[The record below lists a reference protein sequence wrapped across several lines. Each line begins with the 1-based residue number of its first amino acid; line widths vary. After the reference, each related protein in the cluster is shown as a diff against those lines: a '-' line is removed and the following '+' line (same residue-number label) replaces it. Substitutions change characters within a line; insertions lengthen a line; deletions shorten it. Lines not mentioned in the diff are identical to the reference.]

1 LAETFCWLAKN
12 GERFT
17 YSYADT
23 PTRPHADTFLLP
35 SVRLFDLNP
44 QQLEAVRATQGPV
57 LILAGAGTGKT
68 RVITARIT
76 YLLSEGVSADKILAV
91 TFTNKAANEMRQ
103 RVGMTRERVKGK
115 GPKLTICTFHALC
128 LRILRQDIEKLGY
141 KTNFS
146 IYDESDQL
154 GMIRKI
160 ITRLAATSEKLDP
173 NTARSFISKAKN
185 QGRTFLP
192 SELTLESAVF
202 LRYQEELKTF
212 NAVDFDD
219 LLILA
224 VRLLDEYPE
233 VRKKWE
239 ERFEFIMVDEFQ
251 DTNRLQFDLVRQ
263 LGGRHRNVCVVGDD
277 DQSIYGWRG
286 AEISNILEFERHFPH
301 PKIVKLEQNYRST
314 NAILGAANSII
325 RHNPRRRPK
334 SLWCE
339 NGDGSLVRLVAVPD
353 DREEAN
359 YVVGEVQKQQ
369 LAEQCPWAEFGVIFR
384 MNAQSRLIEENL
396 RRLHIPYRIVGG
408 RSFFERREVKDLL
421 AYLSCLVNP
430 QDDVSLLRI
439 INTPARGIGAS
450 TIELAIQESNRAKE
464 SLFET
469 LLSETFQSLL
479 SQRAREAIRKFA
491 ELIDEYETKIT
502 QPLTDFARTVEE
514 LLLQI
519 DYFPDLRRGCKTPEE
534 SLNREENVREVIRAI
549 SNYQA
554 RSTDGL
560 PGFLAETALDREYEE
575 EPDKKVDGVTLIT
588 FHAAKGLEFNRVFLI
603 GLEEGLLPHNR
614 SKLEGNLDEER
625 RLFYVGI
632 TRAKRSLTVTH
643 CSNRLRYG
651 SPAPCHPSSFLKELD
666 PHFVEVL
673 NFHELTNKPAGE
685 GTARLHFAKM
695 RELLGG
701 G

>member
-1 LAETFCWLAKN
+1 LLIQANRGRIADRLRRHAHPPI
-12 GERFT
+12 RF
-17 YSYADT
+17 
-23 PTRPHADTFLLP
+23 PN
-35 SVRLFDLNP
+35 VRLFDLNP
-44 QQLEAVRATQGPV
+44 QQLEAVRTTRGPV

-68 RVITARIT
+68 RVITARIA
-76 YLLSEGVSADKILAV
+76 YLLSEGVSAEKILAV
-91 TFTNKAANEMRQ
+91 TFTNKASNEMRS
-103 RVGMTRERVKGK
+103 RVASDGENGK
-115 GPKLTICTFHALC
+115 RSKLTICTFHALC
-128 LRILRQDIEKLGY
+128 VRILRQDIEKLGY

-154 GMIRKI
+154 GLIRKI
-160 ITRLAATSEKLDP
+160 ITRLAAAQEKLDP
-173 NTARSFISKAKN
+173 NLARSFISQAKN
-185 QGRTFLP
+185 QRRKILP
-192 SELTLESAVF
+192 SEHTLASAVF
-202 LRYQEELKTF
+202 HRYQEELKTF

-233 VRKKWE
+233 VRSKWE
-239 ERFEFIMVDEFQ
+239 NRYEFVMVDEFQ

-263 LGGRHRNVCVVGDD
+263 LGGTHRNVCVVGDD

-286 AEISNILEFERHFPH
+286 AEVSNILEFEHHFPH

-325 RHNPRRRPK
+325 RHNSRRRPK

-339 NGDGSLVRLVAVPD
+339 NGDGQPIRLVATPD

-359 YVVGEVQKQQ
+359 YVVSEIQKQQ
-369 LAEQCPWAEFGVIFR
+369 LAEQCRWMEFAVIFR

-396 RRLHIPYRIVGG
+396 RRLHIPYRVVGG

-421 AYLSCLVNP
+421 AYLSSLVNP

-450 TIELAIQESNRAKE
+450 TIELAIQESNK
-464 SLFET
+464 SKQSVFET
-469 LLSETFQSLL
+469 LVSEEFQQLL
-479 SQRAREAIRKFA
+479 AQRTRDALRKFT
-491 ELIDEYETKIT
+491 ELIDEYETKLV
-502 QPLTDFARTVEE
+502 QPLTDFAKTVEE

-519 DYFPDLRRGCKTPEE
+519 DYFQDLRRGCKTPEE
-534 SLNREENVREVIRAI
+534 SLNREENVRELIRAI
-549 SNYQA
+549 SDYQA

-560 PGFLAETALDREYEE
+560 PGFLAETALDREFAEQ
-575 EPDKKVDGVTLIT
+575 PDKSADGVTLIT
-588 FHAAKGLEFNRVFLI
+588 FHAAKGLEFAQVFLI

-632 TRAKRSLTVTH
+632 TRAKRNLTVTH
-643 CSNRLRYG
+643 CTNRLKYG
-651 SPAPCHPSSFLKELD
+651 SPSPCHPSSFLKDLD
-666 PHFVEVL
+666 SRFTEIV

-685 GTARLHFAKM
+685 VTARSHFAKM

>member
-1 LAETFCWLAKN
+1 
-12 GERFT
+12 
-17 YSYADT
+17 
-23 PTRPHADTFLLP
+23 
-35 SVRLFDLNP
+35 VRLFDLNP
-44 QQLEAVRATQGPV
+44 QQLEAVKATRGPV

-68 RVITARIT
+68 RVITARID

-91 TFTNKAANEMRQ
+91 TFTNKAANEMRN
-103 RVGMTRERVKGK
+103 RVGITRERVKGT

-154 GMIRKI
+154 GLIRKI
-160 ITRLAATSEKLDP
+160 ITRLAAANENLDP
-173 NTARSFISKAKN
+173 NLARSFISKAKN
-185 QGRTFLP
+185 QRRNILP
-192 SELTLESAVF
+192 SEPTLESAVF
-202 LRYQEELKTF
+202 QRYQEELKTF

-224 VRLLDEYPE
+224 VRLLDEFSD
-233 VRKKWE
+233 VRSKWE

-263 LGGRHRNVCVVGDD
+263 LGRTHRNVCVVGDD

-301 PKIVKLEQNYRST
+301 PKLVKLEQNYRST

-334 SLWCE
+334 LLWCE
-339 NGDGSLVRLVAVPD
+339 NGDGEPVRLVAVPD

-369 LAEQCPWAEFGVIFR
+369 LAEQCLWAEFGVIFR
-384 MNAQSRLIEENL
+384 MNAQSRLVEENL
-396 RRLHIPYRIVGG
+396 RRLHIPYRVVGG

-450 TIELAIQESNRAKE
+450 TIELAIQESNRAKR
-464 SLFET
+464 SVFET
-469 LLSETFQSLL
+469 LISEAFQQLL

-491 ELIDEYETKIT
+491 ELMDEYETKLV
-502 QPLTDFARTVEE
+502 QPLTDFAKTIEE

-519 DYFPDLRRGCKTPEE
+519 DYFQDLRRGCKSPEE

-560 PGFLAETALDREYEE
+560 PGFLAETVLDREYEKE
-575 EPDKKVDGVTLIT
+575 QDQKVDGVTLIT
-588 FHAAKGLEFNRVFLI
+588 FHAAKGLEFAQVFLI
-603 GLEEGLLPHNR
+603 GLEEGLLPHSR
-614 SKLEGNLDEER
+614 SKLEGGLDEER

-632 TRAKRSLTVTH
+632 TRAKRNLTVTH
-643 CSNRLRYG
+643 CANRIKYG
-651 SPAPCHPSSFLKELD
+651 SPVPCHPSTFLKELD
-666 PHFVEVL
+666 SRFTEVL

-701 G
+701 S

>member
-1 LAETFCWLAKN
+1 MHLPP
-12 GERFT
+12 
-17 YSYADT
+17 T
-23 PTRPHADTFLLP
+23 PM
-35 SVRLFDLNP
+35 RLFDLNP
-44 QQLEAVRATQGPV
+44 QQLEAVTATRGPV

-68 RVITARIT
+68 RVITARIS
-76 YLLSEGVSADKILAV
+76 YLLSEGVPASSLLAV
-91 TFTNKAANEMRQ
+91 TFTNKAANEMRN
-103 RVGMTRERVKGK
+103 RVGALPENVKGS
-115 GPKLTICTFHALC
+115 KLTICTFHSLC
-128 LRILRQDIEKLGY
+128 VRILRQDIDKLGY

-154 GMIRKI
+154 GLIRKI
-160 ITRLAATSEKLDP
+160 VTRLAAATEKLDP
-173 NTARSFISKAKN
+173 QLAKNFISKAKN
-185 QGRTFLP
+185 QGRKVQLGDQ
-192 SELTLESAVF
+192 TLESAVF

-224 VRLLDEYPE
+224 VQLLEEFPE
-233 VRKKWE
+233 VRNKWAN
-239 ERFEFIMVDEFQ
+239 RFKFIMVDEFQ
-251 DTNRLQFDLVRQ
+251 DTNRLQLDLVRHLAETHQ
-263 LGGRHRNVCVVGDD
+263 NVCVVGDD

-286 AEISNILEFERHFPH
+286 AEIANILEFERYFPK

-334 SLWCE
+334 ALWCE
-339 NGDGSLVRLVAVPD
+339 NGDGQPIRLVQVPD

-359 YVVGEVQKQQ
+359 YVVGEIQKQQ
-369 LAEQCPWAEFGVIFR
+369 LAEESRWGEFGVIFR

-396 RRLHIPYRIVGG
+396 RRLHIPYRVVGG

-430 QDDVSLLRI
+430 QDDISLLRI
-439 INTPARGIGAS
+439 VNTPSRGIGPS
-450 TIELAIQESNRAKE
+450 TIELAIQESNRTRQ
-464 SLFET
+464 SIYET
-469 LLSETFQSLL
+469 MVSETFLNLL
-479 SQRAREAIRKFA
+479 TQRSREAIRKFT
-491 ELIDEYETKIT
+491 ELIDDYETKFV
-502 QPLTDFARTVEE
+502 QPLTNFAQTVEE

-519 DYFPDLRRGCKTPEE
+519 DYFQDLRRGCKTPEE
-534 SLNREENVREVIRAI
+534 SLNREENVREVLRAV
-549 SNYQA
+549 SEFQA

-560 PGFLAETALDREYEE
+560 PGFLAEMALNQDRAEK
-575 EPDKKVDGVTLIT
+575 PDKGADGVTLIT
-588 FHAAKGLEFNRVFLI
+588 YHAAKGLEFAQVFLI

-632 TRAKRSLTVTH
+632 TRAKRNLTITH
-643 CSNRLRYG
+643 CLNRIKYG
-651 SPAPCHPSSFLKELD
+651 SVAPCHPSSFLKDLD
-666 PHFVEVL
+666 TRFTEVI
-673 NFHELTNKPAGE
+673 NFHEVTNKPAGE

>member
-1 LAETFCWLAKN
+1 M
-12 GERFT
+12 
-17 YSYADT
+17 
-23 PTRPHADTFLLP
+23 
-35 SVRLFDLNP
+35 RLFDLNP
-44 QQLEAVRATQGPV
+44 QQLEAVKATRGPV

-68 RVITARIT
+68 RVITARIA
-76 YLLSEGVSADKILAV
+76 YLLSEGIPASRLLAV
-91 TFTNKAANEMRQ
+91 TFTNKAANEMRN
-103 RVGMTRERVKGK
+103 RVGALPENVKGS
-115 GPKLTICTFHALC
+115 KLTICTFHSLC
-128 LRILRQDIEKLGY
+128 VRILRQDIEKLGY

-154 GMIRKI
+154 GLIRKI
-160 ITRLAATSEKLDP
+160 LTRLAAATEKLDP
-173 NTARSFISKAKN
+173 HQVKNFISKAKN
-185 QGRTFLP
+185 QGRKVQLGDQ
-192 SELTLESAVF
+192 TLESAVF
-202 LRYQEELKTF
+202 LRYQEALKTF

-224 VRLLDEYPE
+224 VQLLEEFPE
-233 VRKKWE
+233 VRNKWAN
-239 ERFEFIMVDEFQ
+239 RFEFIMVDEFQ
-251 DTNRLQFDLVRQ
+251 DTNRLQLDLVRHLAETHQ
-263 LGGRHRNVCVVGDD
+263 NVCVVGDD

-286 AEISNILEFERHFPH
+286 AEIANILEFERYFPK

-334 SLWCE
+334 ALWCE
-339 NGDGSLVRLVAVPD
+339 NGDGQPIRLVQVPD

-359 YVVGEVQKQQ
+359 YVVGEIQKQQ
-369 LAEQCPWAEFGVIFR
+369 LADESRWGEFGVIFR

-396 RRLHIPYRIVGG
+396 RRLHIPYRVVGG

-430 QDDVSLLRI
+430 QDDISLLRI
-439 INTPARGIGAS
+439 VNTPTRGIGAS
-450 TIELAIQESNRAKE
+450 TIELAIQESNRTRQ
-464 SLFET
+464 SIYET
-469 LLSETFQSLL
+469 MVSETFLNLL
-479 SQRAREAIRKFA
+479 TQRSREAIRKFT
-491 ELIDEYETKIT
+491 ELIDEYETKFV
-502 QPLTDFARTVEE
+502 QPLTNFAQTVEE

-519 DYFPDLRRGCKTPEE
+519 DYYQDLRRGCKTPEE
-534 SLNREENVREVIRAI
+534 SLNREENVREVLRAV
-549 SNYQA
+549 SEFQA

-560 PGFLAETALDREYEE
+560 PGFLAEMALDQDRAEK
-575 EPDKKVDGVTLIT
+575 PDKGADGVTLIT
-588 FHAAKGLEFNRVFLI
+588 YHAAKGLEFAQVFLI

-632 TRAKRSLTVTH
+632 TRAKRNLTITH
-643 CSNRLRYG
+643 CLNRIKYG
-651 SPAPCHPSSFLKELD
+651 SVAPCHPSSFLKDLD
-666 PHFVEVL
+666 TRFTEVI
-673 NFHELTNKPAGE
+673 NFHEVTNKPAGE

>member
-1 LAETFCWLAKN
+1 M
-12 GERFT
+12 
-17 YSYADT
+17 
-23 PTRPHADTFLLP
+23 
-35 SVRLFDLNP
+35 RLFDLNP
-44 QQLEAVRATQGPV
+44 QQLEAVNATRGPV

-68 RVITARIT
+68 RVITARIA
-76 YLLSEGVSADKILAV
+76 YLLSEGIPASSLLAV
-91 TFTNKAANEMRQ
+91 TFTNKAANEMRN
-103 RVGMTRERVKGK
+103 RVGALPENVKGS
-115 GPKLTICTFHALC
+115 KLTICTFHSLC
-128 LRILRQDIEKLGY
+128 VRILRQDIEKLGY

-154 GMIRKI
+154 GLIRKI
-160 ITRLAATSEKLDP
+160 LTRLAAATEKLDP
-173 NTARSFISKAKN
+173 HQVKNFISKAKN
-185 QGRTFLP
+185 QGRKVQLGDQ
-192 SELTLESAVF
+192 TLESAVF
-202 LRYQEELKTF
+202 LRYQEALKTF

-224 VRLLDEYPE
+224 VQLLEEFPE
-233 VRKKWE
+233 VRNKWAN
-239 ERFEFIMVDEFQ
+239 RFKFIMVDEFQ
-251 DTNRLQFDLVRQ
+251 DTNRLQLDLVRHLAETHQ
-263 LGGRHRNVCVVGDD
+263 NVCVVGDD

-286 AEISNILEFERHFPH
+286 AEIANILEFERYFPK

-334 SLWCE
+334 ALWCE
-339 NGDGSLVRLVAVPD
+339 NGDGQPIRLVQVPD

-359 YVVGEVQKQQ
+359 YVVGEIQKQQ
-369 LAEQCPWAEFGVIFR
+369 LVDESRWGEFGVIFR

-396 RRLHIPYRIVGG
+396 RRLHIPYRLVGG

-430 QDDVSLLRI
+430 QDDISLLRI
-439 INTPARGIGAS
+439 VNTPTRGIGAS
-450 TIELAIQESNRAKE
+450 TIELAIQESNRTRQ
-464 SLFET
+464 SIYET
-469 LLSETFQSLL
+469 MVSETFLNLL
-479 SQRAREAIRKFA
+479 TQRSREAIRKFT
-491 ELIDEYETKIT
+491 ELIDEYETKFV
-502 QPLTDFARTVEE
+502 QPLTNFAQTVEE

-519 DYFPDLRRGCKTPEE
+519 DYYQDLRRGCKTPEE
-534 SLNREENVREVIRAI
+534 SLNREENVREVLRAV
-549 SNYQA
+549 SEFQA

-560 PGFLAETALDREYEE
+560 PGFLAEMALNQDRAEK
-575 EPDKKVDGVTLIT
+575 PDKGADGVTLIT
-588 FHAAKGLEFNRVFLI
+588 YHAAKGLEFAQVFLI

-632 TRAKRSLTVTH
+632 TRAKRNLTITH
-643 CSNRLRYG
+643 CLNRIKYG
-651 SPAPCHPSSFLKELD
+651 SVAPCHPSSFLKDLD
-666 PHFVEVL
+666 TRFTEVI
-673 NFHELTNKPAGE
+673 NFHEVTNKPAGE

>member
-1 LAETFCWLAKN
+1 M
-12 GERFT
+12 
-17 YSYADT
+17 
-23 PTRPHADTFLLP
+23 
-35 SVRLFDLNP
+35 RLFDLNP
-44 QQLEAVRATQGPV
+44 QQLEAVKATRGPV

-68 RVITARIT
+68 RVITARID

-91 TFTNKAANEMRQ
+91 TFTNKAANEMRN
-103 RVGMTRERVKGK
+103 RVGIARERVKGT
-115 GPKLTICTFHALC
+115 GAKLTICTFHALC
-128 LRILRQDIEKLGY
+128 LRILRQEIEKLGY

-154 GMIRKI
+154 GLIRKI
-160 ITRLAATSEKLDP
+160 ITRLAAANEKLDP
-173 NTARSFISKAKN
+173 NLARSFISKAKN
-185 QGRTFLP
+185 QRRNILP
-192 SELTLESAVF
+192 SEPTLESAVF
-202 LRYQEELKTF
+202 QRYQEELKTF

-224 VRLLDEYPE
+224 VRLLDEFSD
-233 VRKKWE
+233 VRSNWE

-263 LGGRHRNVCVVGDD
+263 LGRTHRNVCVVGDD

-301 PKIVKLEQNYRST
+301 PKLVKLEQNYRST

-339 NGDGSLVRLVAVPD
+339 NGDGQPVRLVAVPD

-369 LAEQCPWAEFGVIFR
+369 LAEQCLWAEFGVIFR
-384 MNAQSRLIEENL
+384 MNAQSRLVEENL
-396 RRLHIPYRIVGG
+396 RRLHIPYRVVGG

-439 INTPARGIGAS
+439 INTPARGIGAP
-450 TIELAIQESNRAKE
+450 TIELAIQESNRAKR
-464 SLFET
+464 SVFET
-469 LLSETFQSLL
+469 LVSEAFQQLL

-491 ELIDEYETKIT
+491 ELMDEYETKLV
-502 QPLTDFARTVEE
+502 QPLTDFAKTIEE

-519 DYFPDLRRGCKTPEE
+519 DYFQDLRRGCKSPEE

-560 PGFLAETALDREYEE
+560 PGFLAETVLDREYEKE
-575 EPDKKVDGVTLIT
+575 QDQKVDGVTLIT
-588 FHAAKGLEFNRVFLI
+588 FHAAKGLEFAQVFLI
-603 GLEEGLLPHNR
+603 GLEEGLLPHSR

-632 TRAKRSLTVTH
+632 TRAKRNLTVTH
-643 CSNRLRYG
+643 CTNRIKYG
-651 SPAPCHPSSFLKELD
+651 SPTPCHPSTFLKELD
-666 PHFVEVL
+666 SRFTEVL

-701 G
+701 S